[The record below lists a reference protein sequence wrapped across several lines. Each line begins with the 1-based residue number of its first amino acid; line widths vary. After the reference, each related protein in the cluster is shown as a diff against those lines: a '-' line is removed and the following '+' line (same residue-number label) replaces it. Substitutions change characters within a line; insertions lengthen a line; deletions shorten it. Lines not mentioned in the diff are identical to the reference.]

1 MSQIL
6 ESKRRKM
13 TQKGSDDSESES
25 ESDSDDE
32 LENEDQV
39 DSSPAK
45 AGVIE
50 KIILKNFMCHD
61 SFELNLGPQLNF
73 IIGRN
78 GSGKSAILTG
88 ISICLGV
95 KASDTS
101 RGSSIKNLIKDGK
114 STARVTVV
122 FRNEG
127 IEAYKP
133 EEYGSKIIVERKIQR
148 QGSNGYFIRSENL
161 KTISTKKSVLDEI
174 LYKFN
179 IAIDNPLAFLSQDK
193 AREFL
198 TLTTDKVKYDYFM
211 AGSLINDIIENYRI
225 TSGNIVEVQNKL
237 KLAKTHLDVA
247 TKNYDESASLY
258 NKFKKSD
265 SLRKH
270 LELIHAKIYWYNVTV
285 IEKKIQKYK
294 DQLQQASHDIEVIEK
309 KFEEIEQKS
318 NQREQNVKKLEEKN
332 IAISKEIVESQD
344 SYQEIKMTYQRLKS
358 GINEVINEIKK
369 GEEDI
374 EGFHK
379 DIERCQNIIAKE
391 QQRIDEINGGSK
403 EKLNDS
409 LSELKAKLEDLAQ
422 ERERVRSELNEA
434 GNYNDSELLDCEKKV
449 NESKEIVSTLQEKK
463 RRILASQK
471 DKYSPWGNNIT
482 HLLANIKAI
491 NQWHQEPIGPIGSF
505 VSVKEEYSDWR
516 DLINASIGKT
526 LDSFLVCDE
535 HDRKILS
542 DLFKKY
548 RINKNIITRRFESF
562 NFEDGI
568 AYGHTTFL
576 DILSIENENVLYT
589 LIDLN
594 SIEKN
599 VICEDRN
606 RARDLVTY
614 PKILN
619 VYSLLN
625 SKSGQ
630 RSSGDRN
637 TFKIDPIYYR
647 LNEPHKLSN
656 KSQSSTN
663 DIKKTD
669 EQVDEEIV
677 KIHKLERRKREIKMK
692 LQNEKQNLENRYETI
707 QKETRRLNDELFKIE
722 NSLNENGDLSKIEA
736 LKIQIAEDEAQASQ
750 KEGILESL
758 NEDLEKDRSQFITVR
773 ENMKKLKQEI
783 QEQLQLQE
791 DTKKAL
797 VECEIERSAM
807 LSETEHY
814 KMTTSKRRDAMVVCE
829 TKISQGNER
838 LAPLVLDAESKCPR
852 TQVNITNEDTN
863 ESISTEYE
871 RAQEAVKEAEKSV
884 GRSYQEIQQELLT
897 NKDTKEVCEE
907 RVIDLDK
914 IYRSLSD
921 DLNSRFN
928 YLHTTILKNINEAS
942 SSFERSLA
950 LRGFKGE
957 LKFDF
962 GEKSL
967 TMLVQTKGDSKKRTV
982 ESLSGGEKSFTQIAL
997 LLAIWKVMDS
1007 KVRGLDEFDV
1017 FMDSVNRSISIKL
1030 LLSEL
1035 RKYPKSQSI
1044 FITPQDIAV
1053 VGDLDSKDVKIHKMN
1068 DPRSDN

>member
-6 ESKRRKM
+6 QNKRRKM
-13 TQKGSDDSESES
+13 TQKESDDSESD
-25 ESDSDDE
+25 SDSDSDE
-32 LENEDQV
+32 DLENDRV

-50 KIILKNFMCHD
+50 KIVLKNFMCHD
-61 SFELNLGPQLNF
+61 FFELNLGPQLNF

-88 ISICLGV
+88 ISVGLGV

-114 STARVTVV
+114 STARVIVV

-133 EEYGSKIIVERKIQR
+133 EEYGSKIIIERKIQR

-179 IAIDNPLAFLSQDK
+179 IAIDNPMAFLSQDK

-247 TKNYDESASLY
+247 TKHYEESASLY

-285 IEKKIQKYK
+285 IEKKIQKYQ
-294 DQLQQASHDIEVIEK
+294 DQLQQASHDIEAIEK
-309 KFEEIEQKS
+309 KFEEIEQRS
-318 NQREQNVKKLEEKN
+318 NQREQNVKELEEKN
-332 IAISKEIVESQD
+332 IIISKEIVESQD

-379 DIERCQNIIAKE
+379 DIQKCQTMIAKE

-403 EKLNDS
+403 EKLNNS
-409 LSELKAKLEDLAQ
+409 LSKLKAKLEDLAQ
-422 ERERVRSELNEA
+422 EKEDVRSKINESE
-434 GNYNDSELLDCEKKV
+434 NYRDPELLDYEGKV
-449 NESKEIVSTLQEKK
+449 KASKEIMAILREKK
-463 RRILASQK
+463 KSLLASQK
-471 DKYSPWGNNIT
+471 DKFSPWGNNIT

-505 VSVKEEYSDWR
+505 VSVKEGYSDWR

-535 HDRKILS
+535 HDRRILS
-542 DLFKKY
+542 GLFKKY
-548 RINKNIITRRFESF
+548 RIYKNIITRKFESF

-568 AYGHTTFL
+568 AHGHTTFL
-576 DILSIENENVLYT
+576 DILTIENENVLYT
-589 LIDLN
+589 LIDSN

-606 RARDLVTY
+606 RSRELVAQSNV
-614 PKILN
+614 LN

-625 SKSGQ
+625 SRSGQ

-656 KSQSSTN
+656 KSQSSSD

-669 EQVDEEIV
+669 EQVDDEIER
-677 KIHKLERRKREIKMK
+677 INKLERRKREIKMK
-692 LQNEKQNLENRYETI
+692 LQNEKQNLENRYEAI
-707 QKETRRLNDELFKIE
+707 QKETRKLNDELFRIE

-736 LKIQIAEDEAQASQ
+736 LKIQITEDEAQASQ

-773 ENMKKLKQEI
+773 ENMKTLKQEI
-783 QEQLQLQE
+783 QEKLQLQE

-807 LSETEHY
+807 LSEIEHY
-814 KMTTSKRRDAMVVCE
+814 KMTVSKRQDAMAVCQ

-838 LAPLVLDAESKCPR
+838 LTPLISDAESKCPR
-852 TQVNITNEDTN
+852 NQINIANEDTN
-863 ESISTEYE
+863 ESISAEYE
-871 RAQEAVKEAEKSV
+871 KAQEAVKEAEKSV

-897 NKDTKEVCEE
+897 NKETKEVCEE
-907 RVIDLDK
+907 RVINLDK

-967 TMLVQTKGDSKKRTV
+967 TMLVQTKGDFKKRTV

-1053 VGDLDSKDVKIHKMN
+1053 VGDLDSRDVKIHKMN
-1068 DPRSDN
+1068 DPRSDG